1 MLNLLKK
8 TTPWMVASL
17 LVATSVSAQDN
28 GSCQKPCA
36 PKCEPKACPPKPCTP
51 PCPQPCPPTQ
61 VCPGQDPCCPPWST
75 PVLNA
80 AYNYPARTQVRCPW
94 DMYFDASFIYWQPIQ
109 ENMEVC
115 FNETNNNVTTL
126 GFSGNFVNM
135 SFDYKPGFKVGMGG
149 YFDYDN
155 WDMGLE
161 YTWFHNTQSQ
171 STDAVIGGGGLYQI
185 WGSPSTTYNVGQ
197 VYNSVSEKWT
207 LKMDIAELTM
217 GRWAYVGTKLTFR
230 PSFGARAAWIR
241 QDVSVTG
248 INDGT
253 LTITPA
259 HTTANYN
266 VVKGKTRSWAIGPQ
280 VGLDMNWMI
289 GYGFR
294 FYGDAEVDTLFTKY
308 TKGNT
313 SITNYANASGSG
325 TATTDAGFRATQ
337 KRIYSVRTHLDL
349 EMGFGW
355 GTYLDCN
362 NWYMDF
368 SAGYGFQAFFDQNM
382 FRHFNDDTATSL
394 AHSRMP
400 NGNLYVQGLT
410 VKFELDF

>member
-1 MLNLLKK
+1 
-8 TTPWMVASL
+8 
-17 LVATSVSAQDN
+17 
-28 GSCQKPCA
+28 
-36 PKCEPKACPPKPCTP
+36 
-51 PCPQPCPPTQ
+51 
-61 VCPGQDPCCPPWST
+61 
-75 PVLNA
+75 
-80 AYNYPARTQVRCPW
+80 
-94 DMYFDASFIYWQPIQ
+94 MYFDASFIYWQPIQ

-115 FNETNNNVTTL
+115 FNETNNLVTGATGV
-126 GFSGNFVNM
+126 GFAGNFVNM
-135 SFDYKPGFKVGMGG
+135 NFAYKPGFKVGMGG

-171 STDAVIGGGGLYQI
+171 STDAVVGSGALYSV
-185 WGSPSTTYNVGQ
+185 WGSPSNVYNVPQ
-197 VYNSVSEKWT
+197 IYSSVSEKWT

-241 QDVSVTG
+241 QDLNVTN
-248 INDGT
+248 INNGT
-253 LTITPA
+253 LTTTNSAITSSVG
-259 HTTANYN
+259 YN
-266 VVKGKTRSWAIGPQ
+266 QVKGKTRSWAIGPQ
-280 VGLDMNWMI
+280 VGLDMNWML

-308 TKGNT
+308 TKANT
-313 SITNYANASGSG
+313 SITNYTNAAGTG
-325 TATTDAGFRATQ
+325 TATATAGFRPTQ
-337 KRIYSVRTHLDL
+337 KRVYAVRTHLDL

-382 FRHFNDDTATSL
+382 FRHFTDIGAAA
-394 AHSRMP
+394 AHGQMP

-410 VKFELDF
+410 VKFKLDF